1 MNQTSVVEDDE
12 IALLPVVCVHQLGCD
27 AGPLQAIDDLA
38 HLLQVVNDFA
48 AAQVQLADCRRVDL
62 QRQAVVLRVAPAH
75 GQDLDLVLLYFGELV
90 QRHFFALRDEAQ
102 AVRAGLCAAHPHVGM
117 RCILDFCVEDEL
129 LVVGGEEVVHCVARH
144 KCRRA
149 QRHRHLLARVFVSDC
164 LRAAA
169 RDPVRE
175 ERRGHRRSQPV
186 QRRVNMPSVETG
198 EVQIVLFRYNCGV
211 ERLVV
216 WVSQLDILQPF
227 VLLDEA
233 ISNDLDLRL
242 VWDRLEIRVQDGS
255 FCVERLAVAV

>member
-1 MNQTSVVEDDE
+1 MNQAPVVEDDE
-12 IALLPVVCVHQLGCD
+12 IALLPVVRVHKLRRD

-48 AAQVQLADCRRVDL
+48 AGQVQLADRGWVDL

-75 GQDLDLVLLYFGELV
+75 GQDLDLVLLYFGEPV

-117 RCILDFCVEDEL
+117 RRVFDLCVEDEL
-129 LVVGGEEVVHCVARH
+129 LIVGGEEVVHCVARH
-144 KCRRA
+144 ERRRA
-149 QRHRHLLARVFVSDC
+149 QRHRHLFARVLVSNR

-169 RDPVRE
+169 RNLGRE

-186 QRRVNMPSVETG
+186 QRRVNVPSVKPG
-198 EVQIVLFRYNCGV
+198 EVQIVLFRYSRGV
-211 ERLVV
+211 EGFVV

-227 VLLDEA
+227 VLLYEA
-233 ISNDLDLRL
+233 ISNDLDLWL
-242 VWDRLEIRVQDGS
+242 VRDRLEVRMQDGS
-255 FCVERLAVAV
+255 FCVERLPVAV